1 MLFEKMMIIRKE
13 YCNIL
18 SQFCQ
23 ITTFIRNKNYL
34 FIHINYLLR
43 IFIQDIPF
51 KNNIYI
57 YARKKVPVFRRYLV
71 QKGQKKV
78 KKDKEEGKVK
88 NSITIP

>member
-1 MLFEKMMIIRKE
+1 M
-13 YCNIL
+13 
-18 SQFCQ
+18 
-23 ITTFIRNKNYL
+23 
-34 FIHINYLLR
+34 R

-71 QKGQKKV
+71 QKDQKKV

-88 NSITIP
+88 NSIIIPEGKSVQYDPETPNRFFRAKLDLSHRLRRF